1 MRRRTTT
8 TDRRRIATVFE
19 RLEARTVLAAPA
31 ASGPATASV
40 IQGSTLAFSG
50 ASLVSVTDTDATATE
65 SVAVSASA
73 GTVSLNLAAPPA
85 VGRQFYVESAA
96 QFNAGVDRTGAS
108 FKTLRTG
115 DRVLLK
121 GGTWGGVVNTITGS
135 MSDAQAQA
143 NPAMIIACDANYV
156 PTPGGVIVAGV
167 SAIELAGTGI
177 ELCGLTF
184 SSTSGMLKAGNYVD
198 YDDTGA
204 TAYLIRTDGGSRY
217 MSLSHVKFDRCG
229 WDSTDYANNDHYGA
243 WILMYGYHHTVQYCE
258 MTGRDF
264 DPNDINVADPTRR
277 RSIRQATVVIYK
289 DDVADLDWGWHK
301 LNHNYFGERKIP
313 KSSDIRLPVAADG
326 RLPADLSNGWET
338 IRCGSSSFVDVDFNV
353 TIENN
358 TFYHSIQAVDGG
370 ASDQT
375 GEPEMISIKS
385 RRNVVRNN
393 TILNNYGEVCIR
405 QGDYNVVTG
414 NVFLAGGAYDSAGN
428 IVLTETR
435 NDRMGGV
442 RVFGFGNTVADN
454 YFYKLGSDGI
464 RSALILGSGSTAVGT
479 LSSLT
484 NGSNGAQYET
494 ANYTH
499 VIGNTFIDCATISLD
514 NANGEPTPVYGTQF
528 LNNVI
533 SYSSNIGANGM
544 VGNDTAGYGSL
555 LLATRGGTASG
566 NHVYSASNSQL
577 GRAKALLGD
586 TWLNDTFEAYS
597 TGATPTSA
605 TSPQLVS
612 AGYTTVAAGNGGKMA
627 RYLKT
632 TSSNAGSLQYSLS
645 SSNSTARPQGFIS
658 FDIQQNANA
667 SVASANQFYFRL
679 GVNDTAS
686 MSAAASAFVDIRFS
700 QAATDNLK
708 IYSSGTQVG
717 TTTTISPTAVSNVK
731 VWYNNTALATRYVDP
746 SGVDQALNAKSFVVY
761 VGTTLVT
768 PSASGSTMT
777 APTSGSTSLDV
788 GKIAFLTGST
798 GQADFSIDNIFAGD
812 ANPRGVVNTISTAS
826 SANPLLTGT
835 YDVLAVPAA
844 NSPLIGKAAGTPTV
858 NDTSSTSTSYDLA
871 GNVTKHAGPDLR
883 GLTRPATGRD
893 IGSYEVEATGTGWRP
908 LRRAEV
914 GVIATAYPTI
924 SGVTVTSGA
933 SGTSAITITGG
944 LTQVNAVLATLTY
957 TAPATGASATL
968 TVQPNDGTAAGSPL
982 TTAIAVTLPSPTMT
996 PSAAGTTAT
1005 PVGSVTITF
1014 VRPVTGF
1021 GIGDLA
1027 LTRGGS
1033 AVSLAG
1039 ATLGTTDSRT
1049 FTLNNLGTAT
1059 ATDGVYVLSLAGASA
1074 GIADGS
1080 GSQLNQ
1086 ATTST
1091 WTLDTGIVVPAGQ
1104 TVVDST
1110 VRSGT
1115 MGITKRGAGTLVLTE
1130 AATFTG
1136 SVVVEEG
1143 ELVVRNVAALGSGR
1157 VDVRAGARLSLDV
1170 AAGGVAL
1177 ASLALDVLGR
1187 FDLGSGSIT
1196 VAAGGYVE
1204 DTLRQRLIAGRNDG
1218 AWDGATG
1225 IVSRIAATQDSRSV
1239 GWAVLY
1245 DGSMQIAFA
1254 APGDANIDG
1263 TIDILDA
1270 ANFIAGGTFDTG
1282 ALASWDGGDFNY
1294 DSMVDILDAADFL
1307 GSGLFDAGG
1316 YLPAGSAQPPAGT
1329 AEAASLDTMSLAFA
1343 AFADVT
1349 STTSGTRKKL
1359 AGSSIPA

>member
-1 MRRRTTT
+1 MRHRTIKN
-8 TDRRRIATVFE
+8 DRRRSTAAFE

-31 ASGPATASV
+31 ASGPASASV
-40 IQGSTLAFSG
+40 IQGNSLAFSG
-50 ASLVSVTDTDATATE
+50 PSLVSVADADPTTAET
-65 SVAVSASA
+65 VAVAVSA
-73 GTVSLNLAAPPA
+73 GTVSVNLSAPPA
-85 VGRQFYVESAA
+85 VGRQFYVETAA

-108 FKTLRTG
+108 FATLRTG

-121 GGTWGGVVNTITGS
+121 GGTWGGLVKTITGS
-135 MSDAQAQA
+135 MTDAQAQA

-156 PTPGGVIVAGV
+156 PTPGGVVVAGV
-167 SAIELAGTGI
+167 SAIELSGSGI
-177 ELCGLTF
+177 QLCGLTF

-204 TAYLIRTDGGSRY
+204 TAYLLRMDGGSRY
-217 MSLSHVKFDRCG
+217 MTVSHVKFDRCG

-243 WILMYGYHHTVQYCE
+243 WILMYGYHHTVEYCD

-264 DPNDINVADPTRR
+264 DPNDINVVDPTRR
-277 RSIRQATVVIYK
+277 RSIRQATVTIYK
-289 DDVADLDWGWHK
+289 DDSADVNWGWHN
-301 LNHNYFGERKIP
+301 LRHNYFGERKIP
-313 KSSDIRLPVAADG
+313 KSSDVRLPVAADG

-375 GEPEMISIKS
+375 GEPEMISVKS
-385 RRNVVRNN
+385 RRNVIRNN

-405 QGDYNVVTG
+405 QGDYNVVEG
-414 NVFLAGGAYDSAGN
+414 NVFLAGGAYDSSGN
-428 IVLTETR
+428 IVLTESR

-442 RVFGFGNTVADN
+442 RVFGFGNTVANN

-464 RSALILGSGSTAVGT
+464 RSAVILGSGSTAVGT
-479 LSSLT
+479 LSALT

-499 VIGNTFIDCATISLD
+499 VIGNTFIDCQTISLD
-514 NANGEPTPVYGTQF
+514 NANGEPVAVYGTQF

-555 LLATRGGTASG
+555 LLAAHGGTASG
-566 NHVYSASNSQL
+566 NHIYSANSSQL
-577 GRAKALLGD
+577 GSAKALLGD
-586 TWLNDTFEAYS
+586 TWLNDTFEGYS
-597 TGATPTSA
+597 TGATPNST

-612 AGYTTVAAGNGGKMA
+612 AGYTTVSAGNGGKMA

-632 TSSNAGSLQYSLS
+632 TSSTVGSLQYSLS

-658 FDIQQNANA
+658 FDIQQNANS
-667 SVASANQFYFRL
+667 SVASANQLSFRL
-679 GVNDTAS
+679 GVNDTAA
-686 MSAAASAFVDIRFS
+686 MSSAASAFVDIRFGQS
-700 QAATDNLK
+700 ATDNLK

-717 TTTTISPTAVSNVK
+717 TTATISPTAVNNVK
-731 VWYNNTALATRYVDP
+731 VWYNNAATATRYVDP
-746 SGVDQALNAKSFVVY
+746 SGVDQALNAKSFVVF

-798 GQADFSIDNIFAGD
+798 GQADFSIDNIFAGN

-826 SANPLLTGT
+826 AGNPLLTGT

-844 NSPLIGKAAGTPTV
+844 NSPLIGKAAGTPAV
-858 NDTSSTSTSYDLA
+858 NDTSSTSASYDLA
-871 GNVTKHAGPDLR
+871 GTVARVAGLDVR
-883 GLTRPATGRD
+883 GLGRPSNGRD
-893 IGSYEVEATGTGWRP
+893 IGSYEVEASGTGTRP

-914 GVIATAYPTI
+914 GVVATAYPTL
-924 SGVTVTSGA
+924 SGVTVKSGG
-933 SGTSAITITGG
+933 SGTSAITVTGG
-944 LTQVNAVLATLTY
+944 LTQINAVLATLTY
-957 TAPATGASATL
+957 TAPATGAAATL
-968 TVQPNDGTAAGSPL
+968 TVLPDDGTATGAVLS
-982 TTAIAVTLPSPTMT
+982 TAIAVTLPSPTVT
-996 PSAAGTTAT
+996 ASSPGTSAT
-1005 PVGSVTITF
+1005 PVVSVTIAF

-1021 GIGDLA
+1021 DLGDLM

-1033 AVSLAG
+1033 VVSLAG

-1049 FTLNNLGTAT
+1049 FTLGNLGAST
-1059 ATDGVYVLSLAGASA
+1059 ATDGAYQLTLAGAAA
-1074 GIADGS
+1074 GIADGA
-1080 GSQLNQ
+1080 GSQLKQ

-1091 WTLDTGIVVPAGQ
+1091 WTLDTGIVVAAGQ

-1115 MGITKRGAGTLVLTE
+1115 TGIVKRGGGTLVLTA
-1130 AATFTG
+1130 AATFAG

-1143 ELVVRNVAALGSGR
+1143 ELVVRDVAALGSGR

-1170 AAGGVAL
+1170 VAGGVAL
-1177 ASLALDVLGR
+1177 ASLALDTLGR
-1187 FDLGSGSIT
+1187 LDLGSGSFT
-1196 VAAGGYVE
+1196 VATGGFIQA
-1204 DTLRQRLIAGRNDG
+1204 TLLQRLIAGRNDG
-1218 AWDGATG
+1218 TWDGTTG
-1225 IVSRIAATQDSRSV
+1225 IVSRIAATQASRAIGWSV
-1239 GWAVLY
+1239 LS

-1270 ANFIAGGTFDTG
+1270 ANFVAGGAFDTG
-1282 ALASWDGGDFNY
+1282 GSASWDGGDFNY
-1294 DSMVDILDAADFL
+1294 DTVVDILDAADFL

-1316 YLPAGSAQPPAGT
+1316 YLPAGT
-1329 AEAASLDTMSLAFA
+1329 AEATSLDAMSLAFA
-1343 AFADVT
+1343 ALADST
-1349 STTSGTRKKL
+1349 GTTSGTKKKS
-1359 AGSSIPA
+1359 AAFAA

>member
-1 MRRRTTT
+1 MTRRTTT
-8 TDRRRIATVFE
+8 KDRRRIAAAFE
-19 RLEARTVLAAPA
+19 RLEARMVLAAPA
-31 ASGPATASV
+31 ASGPAAAAV
-40 IQGSTLAFSG
+40 IQGNSLAFSG
-50 ASLVSVTDTDATATE
+50 SSLVSVTDTDATDTE
-65 SVAVSASA
+65 RVAVAVSL
-73 GTVSLNLAAPPA
+73 GTVSLNLAASPVA
-85 VGRQFYVESAA
+85 GRQFYVESAA

-108 FKTLRTG
+108 FETLRTG
-115 DRVLLK
+115 DRVFLK
-121 GGTWGGVVNTITGS
+121 GGSWGGVVNTITGS

-143 NPAMIIACDANYV
+143 NPAMIVACDANYV
-156 PTPGGVIVAGV
+156 PTPGGVTVTGV
-167 SAIELAGTGI
+167 SAIELSGTGI
-177 ELCGLTF
+177 QLCGLTF
-184 SSTSGMLKAGNYVD
+184 SSTSGMLKAGNYLD
-198 YDDTGA
+198 YDDTGS
-204 TAYLIRTDGGSRY
+204 TAYLIRLDSGSRY
-217 MSLSHVKFDRCG
+217 MTVSHVKFDRCG

-243 WILMYGYHHTVQYCE
+243 WVMMYGYHHRVEYCE

-264 DPNDINVADPTRR
+264 DPNDINVTDPTRR

-289 DDVADLDWGWHK
+289 DDVADVDWGWHN

-338 IRCGSSSFVDVDFNV
+338 IRCGSSSFVDMDFNV

-358 TFYHSIQAVDGG
+358 TFYHAIQAVDGG

-385 RRNVVRNN
+385 RRNLVRNN
-393 TILNNYGEVCIR
+393 TILNGYGEVCIR
-405 QGDYNVVTG
+405 QGDYNVVEG

-442 RVFGFGNTVADN
+442 RAFGFGNTIANN

-464 RSALILGSGSTAVGT
+464 RSAVILGSGSTAVGT
-479 LSSLT
+479 LSALT

-499 VIGNTFIDCATISLD
+499 VIGNTFIDCNTISLD
-514 NANGEPTPVYGTQF
+514 NANGEPVAVYGTQF

-533 SYSSNIGANGM
+533 SYSSNISANGM

-555 LLATRGGTASG
+555 LLAAHGGTASG
-566 NHVYSASNSQL
+566 NHVYSAANSQL
-577 GRAKALLGD
+577 GSAKALLGD
-586 TWLNDTFEAYS
+586 TWLNDTFEGYS

-632 TSSNAGSLQYSLS
+632 TSSTVGSLQYSLS

-667 SVASANQFYFRL
+667 LVASANQLYFRL
-679 GVNDTAS
+679 GVNDTVA
-686 MSAAASAFVDIRFS
+686 MSSAASAFVDIRFN

-717 TTTTISPTAVSNVK
+717 TTTTVSSTAVNNVK
-731 VWYNNTALATRYVDP
+731 VWYNNTTTATRYVDP
-746 SGVDQALNAKSFVVY
+746 SGVDQALNATSFVVY

-777 APTSGSTSLDV
+777 APTSGSTLLNV

-826 SANPLLTGT
+826 AGNPLLTGT

-844 NSPLIGKAAGTPTV
+844 NSPLIGKATATPTV
-858 NDTSSTSTSYDLA
+858 NDTSSTSASYDLA
-871 GNVTKHAGPDLR
+871 GTVARVAGLDVR
-883 GLTRPATGRD
+883 GLARPSTRRD
-893 IGSYEVEATGTGWRP
+893 IGCYEVEATGTGWRP

-914 GVIATAYPTI
+914 GVVASAYPTI

-933 SGTSAITITGG
+933 SGTSAITVTGG

-957 TAPATGASATL
+957 TAPATGAAATL
-968 TVQPNDGTAAGSPL
+968 TVLPDDGTATGAPL
-982 TTAIAVTLPSPTMT
+982 STAIALTLPSPTVIASS
-996 PSAAGTTAT
+996 PGTTAT
-1005 PVGSVTITF
+1005 PVSSVTITF

-1021 GIGDLA
+1021 DLGDLS
-1027 LTRGGS
+1027 LTRGGA

-1039 ATLGTTDSRT
+1039 ATLNTADSQT
-1049 FTLNNLGTAT
+1049 YTLGNLGAATTAEG
-1059 ATDGVYVLSLAGASA
+1059 AYELSIAGAAA
-1074 GIADGS
+1074 GIADLA
-1080 GSQLNQ
+1080 GSQLMQ

-1091 WTLDTGIVVPAGQ
+1091 WTLNPGIVVVAGQ
-1104 TVVDST
+1104 TLVDT
-1110 VRSGT
+1110 TPRSGAAR
-1115 MGITKRGAGTLVLTE
+1115 IAKRGAGTLVLTA

-1136 SVVVEEG
+1136 GVVVEEG
-1143 ELVVRNVAALGSGR
+1143 ELIVRDALALGSGPLEIRGGGR
-1157 VDVRAGARLSLDV
+1157 VSLDLGTGSV
-1170 AAGGVAL
+1170 
-1177 ASLALDVLGR
+1177 SLSSLVLDVLGR
-1187 FDLGSGSIT
+1187 LDLGSGSIT
-1196 VAAGGYVE
+1196 IAAGGFTE
-1204 DTLRQRLIAGRNDG
+1204 EALRQRLIAGRNDG
-1218 AWDGATG
+1218 LWDGGTG
-1225 IVSRIAATQDSRSV
+1225 IVSRAAAASPGDRSV
-1239 GWAVLY
+1239 GWMILD
-1245 DGSMQIAFA
+1245 DGAARIAFS
-1254 APGDANIDG
+1254 APGDTNLDAAV
-1263 TIDILDA
+1263 DILDV
-1270 ANFIAGGTFDTG
+1270 ANFISAG
-1282 ALASWDGGDFNY
+1282 ARNPASTATWTMGDFNY
-1294 DSMVDILDAADFL
+1294 NGLVDILDAADFL
-1307 GSGLFDAGG
+1307 SFGLYDTGSYA
-1316 YLPAGSAQPPAGT
+1316 PAGAAQ
-1329 AEAASLDTMSLAFA
+1329 AASLDALSLAFA
-1343 AFADVT
+1343 SLADPAG
-1349 STTSGTRKKL
+1349 TTPSPRKKL
-1359 AGSSIPA
+1359 SR

>member
-1 MRRRTTT
+1 M
-8 TDRRRIATVFE
+8 
-19 RLEARTVLAAPA
+19 
-31 ASGPATASV
+31 

-50 ASLVSVTDTDATATE
+50 PSLVSVADTDATATE
-65 SVAVSASA
+65 SVAVAVSS
-73 GTVSLNLAAPPA
+73 GTVSLNLAAAPA
-85 VGRQFYVESAA
+85 AGRQFYVETAA
-96 QFNAGVDRTGAS
+96 QFNAGVDRAGAS
-108 FKTLRTG
+108 FATLRTG
-115 DRVLLK
+115 DRVFLK

-156 PTPGGVIVAGV
+156 PTPGGVTITGV

-177 ELCGLTF
+177 QLCGLTF

-204 TAYLIRTDGGSRY
+204 TAYLLRMDGGSRY
-217 MSLSHVKFDRCG
+217 MTVSHVKFDRCG

-243 WILMYGYHHTVQYCE
+243 WILMNGYRHTVQYCE

-264 DPNDINVADPTRR
+264 DPNDINVTDPTRR

-289 DDVADLDWGWHK
+289 DDVADVNWGWHN
-301 LNHNYFGERKIP
+301 LSYNYFGERKIP
-313 KSSDIRLPVAADG
+313 KSGDVRLPVAADG

-358 TFYHSIQAVDGG
+358 TFYHAIQAVDGG
-370 ASDQT
+370 VSDQT

-385 RRNVVRNN
+385 RRNLVRNN

-405 QGDYNVVTG
+405 QGDYNVVEG
-414 NVFLAGGAYDSAGN
+414 NAFLAGGAYDSSGN

-442 RVFGFGNTVADN
+442 RAFGFGNTIANN

-464 RSALILGSGSTAVGT
+464 RSAVILGSGSTDVGT
-479 LSSLT
+479 LSALT

-499 VIGNTFIDCATISLD
+499 VMGNTFIDCNTISLD
-514 NANGEPTPVYGTQF
+514 NANGEPVAVYGTQF

-566 NHVYSASNSQL
+566 NHVYSSNSSQL
-577 GRAKALLGD
+577 GSAKALLGD
-586 TWLNDTFEAYS
+586 TWLNDTFEGYS
-597 TGATPTSA
+597 TGATPTST

-658 FDIQQNANA
+658 FDIQQNTNA

-679 GVNDTAS
+679 GVNDTAA
-686 MSAAASAFVDIRFS
+686 MTAAASAFVDIRFS
-700 QAATDNLK
+700 QSATDNLR

-717 TTTTISPTAVSNVK
+717 TTTTVSPTAVNNVK
-731 VWYNNTALATRYVDP
+731 VWYNNSTTATRYVDP

-777 APTSGSTSLDV
+777 APTSGSTSLNV

-798 GQADFSIDNIFAGD
+798 GQADFSIDNLFAGD

-826 SANPLLTGT
+826 AGNPLLTGT

-844 NSPLIGKAAGTPTV
+844 NSPVLGKATATPTV
-858 NDTSSTSTSYDLA
+858 NDTSSTSASYDLA
-871 GNVTKHAGPDLR
+871 GTVARVAGLDVR
-883 GLTRPATGRD
+883 GLTRPAAGRD
-893 IGSYEVEATGTGWRP
+893 IGCYEVEATGTAWRP

-914 GVIATAYPTI
+914 GVVASAYPTI

-933 SGTSAITITGG
+933 SGTSAITVTGG

-968 TVQPNDGTAAGSPL
+968 TVLPDDGTATGAVLS
-982 TTAIAVTLPSPTMT
+982 TAIALTLPSPTVA
-996 PSAAGTTAT
+996 PSAVGTSAT

-1021 GIGDLA
+1021 NLGDLT

-1049 FTLNNLGTAT
+1049 YTLGNLGAATTA
-1059 ATDGVYVLSLAGASA
+1059 DGVYLLTLAGASA
-1074 GIADGS
+1074 GIADGA

-1086 ATTST
+1086 PTTST
-1091 WTLDTGIVVPAGQ
+1091 WTLDAGIVVPAGQ
-1104 TVVDST
+1104 TVIDST
-1110 VRSGT
+1110 DRSGT
-1115 MGITKRGAGTLVLTE
+1115 MGITKQGAGTLVLTA

-1136 SVVVEEG
+1136 SVIVEEG
-1143 ELVVRNVAALGSGR
+1143 ELVVRDVAALGSGR

-1170 AAGGVAL
+1170 AAGGVSL
-1177 ASLALDVLGR
+1177 ASLVLDALGR
-1187 FDLGSGSIT
+1187 LDLGSGSIT
-1196 VAAGGYVE
+1196 VAAGGFVE
-1204 DTLRQRLIAGRNDG
+1204 ETLRQRLIAGRNDG
-1218 AWDGATG
+1218 TWDGATG
-1225 IVSRIAATQDSRSV
+1225 IVSRTAAASPGDRSV
-1239 GWAVLY
+1239 GWMILD
-1245 DGSMQIAFA
+1245 DGAARIAFS
-1254 APGDANIDG
+1254 APGDTNLDG
-1263 TIDILDA
+1263 TVDVLDA
-1270 ANFIAGGTFDTG
+1270 ANFITAGTYNADVAAT
-1282 ALASWDGGDFNY
+1282 WNTGDFNY
-1294 DSMVDILDAADFL
+1294 DSTSDILDAADFIS
-1307 GSGLFDAGG
+1307 SGLYNVGS
-1316 YLPAGSAQPPAGT
+1316 YLPADSAQV
-1329 AEAASLDTMSLAFA
+1329 ASLDPTSLAFA
-1343 AFADVT
+1343 ALASTD
-1349 STTSGTRKKL
+1349 STTSNPKKKVI
-1359 AGSSIPA
+1359 GSL

>member
-1 MRRRTTT
+1 MGETAMKRRTTKR
-8 TDRRRIATVFE
+8 DGRRITAAFE
-19 RLEARTVLAAPA
+19 RLETRQVLAAPA

-40 IQGSTLAFSG
+40 IQGNSLAFSG
-50 ASLVSVTDTDATATE
+50 SSLVSVTDADATATE
-65 SVAVSASA
+65 SVAVAVSA
-73 GTVSLNLAAPPA
+73 GTVSLNLTAPPA
-85 VGRQFYVESAA
+85 AGRQFYVESAA

-108 FKTLRTG
+108 FATLRNG
-115 DRVLLK
+115 DRVFLK
-121 GGTWGGVVNTITGS
+121 GGTWGGLVKTITGS
-135 MSDAQAQA
+135 MTDAQAQA

-156 PTPGGVIVAGV
+156 PTPGGVTVTGV
-167 SAIELAGTGI
+167 SAIELSGTGI

-198 YDDTGA
+198 YDDTGS
-204 TAYLIRTDGGSRY
+204 TAYLVRMDSGSRY
-217 MSLSHVKFDRCG
+217 MTLSHVKFDRCG

-243 WILMYGYHHTVQYCE
+243 WVLMYGYHHTVQYCE

-264 DPNDINVADPTRR
+264 DPNDINVTDPTRR

-289 DDVADLDWGWHK
+289 DDVADVDWGWHN
-301 LNHNYFGERKIP
+301 LSYNYFGERKIP
-313 KSSDIRLPVAADG
+313 KSGDVRLPVAADG

-338 IRCGSSSFVDVDFNV
+338 IRCGSSSFVDMDFNV

-405 QGDYNVVTG
+405 QGDYNVVEG
-414 NVFLAGGAYDSAGN
+414 NVFLAGGAYDSSGN

-442 RVFGFGNTVADN
+442 RAFGFGNTIANN

-464 RSALILGSGSTAVGT
+464 RSAVILGSGSTAVGT
-479 LSSLT
+479 LSALT

-499 VIGNTFIDCATISLD
+499 VIGNTFIDCNTISLD
-514 NANGEPTPVYGTQF
+514 NANGEPVAVYGTQF

-566 NHVYSASNSQL
+566 NHVYSATSSQL
-577 GRAKALLGD
+577 GSAKALLGD
-586 TWLNDTFEAYS
+586 TWLNDTFEGYS

-632 TSSNAGSLQYSLS
+632 SGSTVGSLQYSLS

-667 SVASANQFYFRL
+667 SVASANQLFFRL
-679 GVNDTAS
+679 GVNDTVA
-686 MSAAASAFVDIRFS
+686 MSSAASAFVDIRFN

-717 TTTTISPTAVSNVK
+717 TTTTISPTAVNNVK
-731 VWYNNTALATRYVDP
+731 IWYNNSTSATRYVDP

-768 PSASGSTMT
+768 PSASGSTMS
-777 APTSGSTSLDV
+777 APTSGSTSLNV

-826 SANPLLTGT
+826 AANPLLTGT

-844 NSPLIGKAAGTPTV
+844 NSPLIGKAAATPTV
-858 NDTSSTSTSYDLA
+858 NDTSSTSASYDLA
-871 GNVTKHAGPDLR
+871 GTVAKYAGLDVRDLA
-883 GLTRPATGRD
+883 RPATGRD
-893 IGSYEVEATGTGWRP
+893 IGCYEVEATGTAWRP
-908 LRRAEV
+908 LRRSEV
-914 GVIATAYPTI
+914 GVVATAYPTI

-944 LTQVNAVLATLTY
+944 LTQVNAVLATLNY

-982 TTAIAVTLPSPTMT
+982 TAAIALTLPSPTIT
-996 PSAAGTTAT
+996 PSAAGHTAT
-1005 PVGSVTITF
+1005 PVGSVTIAF

-1021 GIGDLA
+1021 DLGDLT

-1033 AVSLAG
+1033 AISLAG

-1049 FTLNNLGTAT
+1049 YTLGNLGAST

-1080 GSQLNQ
+1080 GSQLKQ
-1086 ATTST
+1086 ASTST
-1091 WTLDTGIVVPAGQ
+1091 WTLDAAIVVAAGQ

-1115 MGITKRGAGTLVLTE
+1115 MGITKRGAGTLVLTA

-1136 SVVVEEG
+1136 SVIVEEG

-1170 AAGGVAL
+1170 AAGSVSL
-1177 ASLALDVLGR
+1177 ASLVLAALGR
-1187 FDLGSGSIT
+1187 IDLGSGSIT
-1196 VAAGGYVE
+1196 VAAGGFVE
-1204 DTLRQRLIAGRNDG
+1204 ETLRQRLIAGRNDG
-1218 AWDGATG
+1218 TWDGATG
-1225 IVSRIAATQDSRSV
+1225 IVSRSAAASVSPRSV
-1239 GWAVLY
+1239 GWIIRAE
-1245 DGSMQIAFA
+1245 GSAKIAFA
-1254 APGDANIDG
+1254 AAGDTDLDG
-1263 TIDILDA
+1263 TLDVLDLATFISSGTFNNDVPADWSTGDFTYDGLCDVLDA
-1270 ANFIAGGTFDTG
+1270 AAFAVTDV
-1282 ALASWDGGDFNY
+1282 Y
-1294 DSMVDILDAADFL
+1294 DL
-1307 GSGLFDAGG
+1307 GS
-1316 YLPAGSAQPPAGT
+1316 YLPTDSAQ
-1329 AEAASLDTMSLAFA
+1329 AAALDPTSLAFA
-1343 AFADVT
+1343 ALASTD
-1349 STTSGTRKKL
+1349 STTSNPKKKVI
-1359 AGSSIPA
+1359 GSL